1 MNFSLNGKTN
11 IESLSEDFVQGME
24 QILEN
29 AFSGMN
35 MTGMKAVTF
44 SLNSVTKVG
53 NFAFKNSGIKMFKDT
68 TNLKEIA
75 SQAFDYDTTITLEA
89 DVKLRDDSFSASTS
103 EPSKLP
109 ATVSRPKIFN
119 PNSKYWEIYNQET
132 KVLDFTKAKI
142 SDQKF
147 FSKND

>member
-24 QILEN
+24 QIPEN
-29 AFSGMN
+29 AFSGMG
-35 MTGMKAVTF
+35 MTGMKAVPF

-53 NFAFKNSGIKMFKDT
+53 AFAFKNSGIKIFSDT
-68 TNLKEIA
+68 TSLKEIA
-75 SQAFDYDTTITLEA
+75 NLAFDYDTTITLKA
-89 DVKLRDDSFSASTS
+89 DVKLKDDSFSAPTRES
-103 EPSKLP
+103 SKLP
-109 ATVSRPKIFN
+109 ATVSREKIFSQ
-119 PNSKYWEIYNQET
+119 NSKYWEIYNQKT

>member
-1 MNFSLNGKTN
+1 M
-11 IESLSEDFVQGME
+11 QGME
-24 QILEN
+24 QIPEN
-29 AFSGMN
+29 AFLGMN
-35 MTGMKAVTF
+35 MIGMKAVPF
-44 SLNSVTKVG
+44 SLNSVTKVE

-89 DVKLRDDSFSASTS
+89 DVKLKDDSFSAPTG
-103 EPSKLP
+103 EVLKLP
-109 ATVSRPKIFN
+109 TTVSRAKIFSQ
-119 PNSKYWEIYNQET
+119 NSKYWEIYNQET
-132 KVLDFTKAKI
+132 KILDFTKAKI